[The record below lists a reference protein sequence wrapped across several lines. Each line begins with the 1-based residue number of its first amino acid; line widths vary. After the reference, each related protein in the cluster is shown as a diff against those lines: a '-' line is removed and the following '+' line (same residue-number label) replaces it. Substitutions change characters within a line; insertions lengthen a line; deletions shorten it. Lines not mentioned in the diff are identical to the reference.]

1 LHFADGTCAQH
12 SAVLGCDGI
21 KSRTRSLMLGDSKAA
36 KAVFTGKYAYPMEKA
51 AELLGKEQTM
61 TTQMY
66 IGYHAHIFTFP
77 IANKTMLNGTII
89 NIKNTWL
96 PG

>member
-1 LHFADGTCAQH
+1 
-12 SAVLGCDGI
+12 
-21 KSRTRSLMLGDSKAA
+21 MLGNSKAA
-36 KAVFTGKYAYPMEKA
+36 KAVFTGKYAYRGLVPMEKA
-51 AELLGKEQTM
+51 TELLGKEQTM

-77 IANKTMLNGTII
+77 IANKTMLNGTMTS
-89 NIKNTWL
+89 IKHTWL

>member
-1 LHFADGTCAQH
+1 
-12 SAVLGCDGI
+12 
-21 KSRTRSLMLGDSKAA
+21 MLGDSKAA
-36 KAVFTGKYAYPMEKA
+36 KAVFTGKYAYRGLDPMEKA
-51 AELLGKEQTM
+51 AELLGKDQTM

-77 IANKTMLNGTII
+77 IANRTMLNGTTI
-89 NIKNTWL
+89 NIEYTWL